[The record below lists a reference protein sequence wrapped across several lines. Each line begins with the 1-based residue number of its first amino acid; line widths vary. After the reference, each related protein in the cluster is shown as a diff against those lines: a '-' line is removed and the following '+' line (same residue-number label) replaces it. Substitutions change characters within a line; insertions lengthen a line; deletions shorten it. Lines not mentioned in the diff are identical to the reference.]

1 MMKVLVAC
9 GCGMGSSQLLK
20 MRVAEVFKKYSLEAD
35 FTHTSIDEAK
45 NIQREYD
52 LIVVSETFV
61 DNFKSGKAVVIG
73 MKNLMSKAE
82 LEEKLK
88 AKGILS

>member
-1 MMKVLVAC
+1 MIKILVAC

-20 MRVAEVFKKYSLEAD
+20 MRVQEVFKKHD
-35 FTHTSIDEAK
+35 TDVDITHTSIDEAK
-45 NIQREYD
+45 NMQRDYD
-52 LIVVSETFV
+52 VIVISEMFVS
-61 DNFKSGKAVVIG
+61 NFKSGKAVVVG

-82 LEEKLK
+82 LEEKLI